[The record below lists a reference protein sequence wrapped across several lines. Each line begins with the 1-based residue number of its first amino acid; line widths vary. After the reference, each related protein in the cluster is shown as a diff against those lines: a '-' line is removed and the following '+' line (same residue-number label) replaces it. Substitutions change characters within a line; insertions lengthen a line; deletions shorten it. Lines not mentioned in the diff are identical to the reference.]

1 MLKCDSDINFRLTQ
15 VTRKFSEPSFI
26 ILGMNM
32 NMTITAWF
40 NSKKLNNNYYKK
52 VIREGDV
59 FYATIY
65 HFYLH

>member
-1 MLKCDSDINFRLTQ
+1 
-15 VTRKFSEPSFI
+15 
-26 ILGMNM
+26 MNM

-52 VIREGDV
+52 VMREGDV